1 MTVMVSE
8 ENAPEGARSATRYSK
23 AAKVQNKNLGM
34 LASGWLKAVTDH
46 NNKHNNT

>member
-8 ENAPEGARSATRYSK
+8 ENAPEGARSATRFSK